1 MVGCSP
7 CRVRGGVNT
16 VHGGRRSRTRLSA
29 HGINMDVTVIAR
41 VGAKRGRMRVAPWEA
56 LSAAK
61 HPVWYWYCTVLV
73 RSLRLGRWLASI
85 AGTGM
90 FGGWRHRTIPCI
102 VGIRQPVGGRASV
115 VSSVAT
121 AADEGFD
128 YHSVVAERAARR
140 QWARWSS
147 RCGRVPRWQLSGIG
161 RHRGRDVATADW
173 RGRAQREVQL
183 TVLQ

>member
-1 MVGCSP
+1 VVGCSP

-41 VGAKRGRMRVAPWEA
+41 VGAKRGRMQVAPWEA

-115 VSSVAT
+115 ASSVAT

-128 YHSVVAERAARR
+128 YHSVVLNERPGGSGLGGHHAAVGGHGGSCLESDVTAPVVTSLRPTGG
-140 QWARWSS
+140 AGHSG
-147 RCGRVPRWQLSGIG
+147 RCN
-161 RHRGRDVATADW
+161 
-173 RGRAQREVQL
+173 
-183 TVLQ
+183 